1 MLAASFALASL
12 LVAQAPASGGWILTC
27 DKAPTG
33 PGAAAQTRTFR
44 LGPGRL
50 QEWKADQKVFGPNL
64 CQVFRCR
71 ADRGRLEGAIESASV
86 IFTITYD
93 PQTKRASWRTT
104 GVSGGAR
111 TSGACAARP
120 ETVGAGAG

>member
-12 LVAQAPASGGWILTC
+12 LLAQAPAPGGWILSC
-27 DKAPTG
+27 DTAPAR
-33 PGAAAQTRTFR
+33 PGAAVQTRVFR

-50 QEWKADQKVFGPNL
+50 QEWKADQKAFGPNL
-64 CQVFRCR
+64 CQLFRCR
-71 ADRGRLEGAIESASV
+71 ADRGRLEGAIESSSV

-93 PQTKRASWRTT
+93 PQSKQASWRTT

-120 ETVGAGAG
+120 DAAGPSAG